1 MFFHHNSKLEMKMR
15 HLMQKNKI
23 KYLSINLSIIG
34 EEKIMAH
41 HFQPSYILSNYAV
54 SYMIFFKSKKK
65 FILIK

>member
-41 HFQPSYILSNYAV
+41 HFQPSYIFVKLCSKLYD
-54 SYMIFFKSKKK
+54 IF
-65 FILIK
+65 